1 MTSVVENKPSDYS
14 TASARWRAIV
24 NRDAG
29 ATCFVY
35 GVRTTKIYCRP
46 RCPARLARRAN
57 VEFYDTPKQSEK
69 AGYRP
74 CKRCKPE
81 DLRAPADPHIK
92 LARQACETMARAA
105 LSRGEKPRP
114 TLQDLAT
121 EAGLTPS
128 HFHRVFKKVVGVTP
142 GKYARDLIEGKT
154 IPKGLNS
161 GFIPPSITWAQPA
174 VAPAPTASPLP
185 QVQQEPQQQQQQQQ
199 QHQQHNPLHH
209 QLHSQTPVH
218 QPLHPPDTVP
228 IDWNEF
234 DMMLAATSGPKPHT
248 TNDMTN
254 GVYYY
259 SGENHFFDASHVAL
273 SGMSGLSGL
282 SMDGSEAAA
291 APFGFA
297 EYVNDTFDFSLHT
310 KNTDLDTPDQVPSPA
325 SVPSS
330 GQSVSPTD
338 SPQLFDSPEL
348 FDSYTSLTASPLMLE
363 DVDWM
368 ENTGIYQGYGPYSDM
383 LNFRDG
389 AA

>member
-1 MTSVVENKPSDYS
+1 MTTVVDNKADYS
-14 TASARWRAIV
+14 TPSARWRAIV
-24 NRDAG
+24 NRDAA

-57 VEFYDTPKQSEK
+57 VEFYDTPKQAEK

-92 LARQACETMARAA
+92 LARQACETMALAA
-105 LSRGEKPRP
+105 LSGGEKQRP

-161 GFIPPSITWAQPA
+161 GFIPPSITWAHSAATPTTPATPVSQSQP
-174 VAPAPTASPLP
+174 
-185 QVQQEPQQQQQQQQ
+185 EPQQQPQV
-199 QHQQHNPLHH
+199 PA
-209 QLHSQTPVH
+209 H

-234 DMMLAATSGPKPHT
+234 DMMLAATSGPKPHAS
-248 TNDMTN
+248 NDLTN
-254 GVYYY
+254 GGFYFP
-259 SGENHFFDASHVAL
+259 GEHDFFNSTSV
-273 SGMSGLSGL
+273 SMSGPALTSLDG
-282 SMDGSEAAA
+282 GSEAAA
-291 APFGFA
+291 NGPFGFA
-297 EYVNDTFDFSLHT
+297 EYVHDTFDFPLSARS
-310 KNTDLDTPDQVPSPA
+310 TDLDTPDQVPSPA
-325 SVPSS
+325 SLPSS
-330 GQSVSPTD
+330 QQSVSPAE
-338 SPQLFDSPEL
+338 SPEL
-348 FDSYTSLTASPLMLE
+348 FDSYTSLAASPLMLE

-383 LNFRDG
+383 LSFRDG
-389 AA
+389 TV

>member
-1 MTSVVENKPSDYS
+1 MTLTVDNKADYS
-14 TASARWRAIV
+14 TPSARWRAIV
-24 NRDAG
+24 NRDAQ

-57 VEFYDTPKQSEK
+57 VEFYDTPKQAEK

-92 LARQACETMARAA
+92 LARQACETMVLAA
-105 LSRGEKPRP
+105 LSGGEKQRP

-161 GFIPPSITWAQPA
+161 GFIPASLTWAQPA
-174 VAPAPTASPLP
+174 ASIPATAPLP
-185 QVQQEPQQQQQQQQ
+185 SHQEEQQPT
-199 QHQQHNPLHH
+199 H
-209 QLHSQTPVH
+209 H
-218 QPLHPPDTVP
+218 QPLHPPNTVP

-234 DMMLAATSGPKPHT
+234 DLMLAATTGAKPQMSS
-248 TNDMTN
+248 DETN
-254 GVYYY
+254 G
-259 SGENHFFDASHVAL
+259 
-273 SGMSGLSGL
+273 GLYFSRDNDLFSPNPVVLGGTL
-282 SMDGSEAAA
+282 ATTSEQPGQAAT
-291 APFGFA
+291 APIGFS
-297 EYVNDTFDFSLHT
+297 EYVNDTIDFSVGAD
-310 KNTDLDTPDQVPSPA
+310 KDLDTSDKVPSPI

-330 GQSVSPTD
+330 QQSLSPTD
-338 SPQLFDSPEL
+338 SPQL

-383 LNFRDG
+383 LDFRDG
-389 AA
+389 PDVTEV